1 MDWLLALYTVGDH
14 RVSMK
19 NELST
24 LGNLNYIF
32 PNPKPQTPNAQDS
45 PHYYS
50 QELIISILSIDFML

>member
-32 PNPKPQTPNAQDS
+32 PNPKPQTPNPKPQT
-45 PHYYS
+45 PNP
-50 QELIISILSIDFML
+50 